1 MEILKVLVISNITSS
16 ANIKINDEEH
26 NLILDYFV
34 VKEEYRNNKNIG
46 ELIYENLKKIK
57 KEYNIVIHLLGNCEI
72 ISKNILYKSLVN
84 FAKSKKLIGIRHS
97 DNYIK
102 NPKNSP
108 RVPFVDTH
116 FIAFNC
122 DNSRY
127 KKFLKNYKFIE
138 SNYDKYCGQNMNLI
152 LFIEKNFNINE
163 VYNFFNNGNFNIY
176 GDLSNQINTF
186 PFSYCNNTSL
196 ITYYPKFNKK
206 VKKLLLLNKNK
217 KKLKY
222 LIFLKKGLT
231 IYWLSK
237 FAKFINNISLKI
249 FNNRYKKFV
258 RKKTL

>member
-1 MEILKVLVISNITSS
+1 MWS
-16 ANIKINDEEH
+16 
-26 NLILDYFV
+26 
-34 VKEEYRNNKNIG
+34 EY
-46 ELIYENLKKIK
+46 E
-57 KEYNIVIHLLGNCEI
+57 
-72 ISKNILYKSLVN
+72 
-84 FAKSKKLIGIRHS
+84 F
-97 DNYIK
+97 
-102 NPKNSP
+102 NS
-108 RVPFVDTH
+108 
-116 FIAFNC
+116 
-122 DNSRY
+122 
-127 KKFLKNYKFIE
+127 
-138 SNYDKYCGQNMNLI
+138 
-152 LFIEKNFNINE
+152 FIEKNFNINE

-176 GDLSNQINTF
+176 GDLINQINTF

-222 LIFLKKGLT
+222 LIFLKKGLI